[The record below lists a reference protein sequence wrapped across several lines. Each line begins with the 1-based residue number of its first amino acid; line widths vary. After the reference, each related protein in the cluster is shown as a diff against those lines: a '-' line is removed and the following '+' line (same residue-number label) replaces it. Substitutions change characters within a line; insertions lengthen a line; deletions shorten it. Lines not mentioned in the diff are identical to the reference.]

1 MPDKD
6 VKREQD
12 DVREARRDLRHEKG
26 QGSNKD
32 VREAKD
38 DLREEQR
45 DVNKDKRD

>member
-26 QGSNKD
+26 HGDGRASVTPKTTSATKS
-32 VREAKD
+32 EM
-38 DLREEQR
+38 
-45 DVNKDKRD
+45 